1 MVTVKNIYICD
12 TCGAEYDTEQKAKN
26 CEMIPSQCPL
36 FGIGDKA
43 RVITGRGKGEIVTI
57 KDFCYME
64 SNNAPRQY
72 AHKVIYDVKF
82 NNGDTRYLIEGIDC
96 ERE

>member
-12 TCGAEYDTEQKAKN
+12 ICGAEYDTEQKAKN

-36 FGIGDKA
+36 FDIGDKV
-43 RVITGRGKGEIVTI
+43 RVITGKDKGDIVTI
-57 KDFCYME
+57 KGFWYIRPD
-64 SNNAPRQY
+64 NAPHQY
-72 AHKVIYDVKF
+72 AHKVMYEVEFD
-82 NNGDTRYLIEGIDC
+82 NGDVRCLLEGIDC